1 MTVLQYKLEVEVGI
15 CADGERSKAF
25 WFSEG
30 QTRVA
35 IIGFIGSPR
44 RVNTG
49 DPAYRIV
56 K

>member
-1 MTVLQYKLEVEVGI
+1 MTVLQYKLEVVVGI

-25 WFSEG
+25 WFSE
-30 QTRVA
+30 VA
-35 IIGFIGSPR
+35 IIGFIGGPR